1 MKAQFKSRMRENDM
15 KKAKY
20 VWQRS
25 ICLLSLLLM
34 LVGLAACSNSKDPLK
49 APLEVENMQKT
60 VAVQTHYGPIRF
72 PEVLA
77 GNMRHAET
85 VEGDIALEIFYMVLD
100 AGEREVFRIYFG
112 SSGMGEHL
120 GYLNTEAGEIP
131 VTFALCEYAD
141 EDFTLEEERI
151 LYSNMMTA
159 FTVVSNSI
167 QSDERFSE
175 LRTMEQVGE
184 QGAQMRFW
192 SLTLPDNVMWEESE
206 TNGIYRVDF
215 YGMIEDKRIDLYY
228 VGLGEMEADTKLGYF
243 TVDGVQMPIMVGNSE
258 LVAYE
263 SWSKE
268 DQRVIYDM
276 MDSINLVIQ
285 QIVACDQYSDHAE

>member
-1 MKAQFKSRMRENDM
+1 MKTEM
-15 KKAKY
+15 KKEKY
-20 VWQRS
+20 VRQRG
-25 ICLLSLLLM
+25 ICLLTLLLM
-34 LVGLAACSNSKDPLK
+34 LAGLTACTKNRDPLK
-49 APLEVENMQKT
+49 APLEVEYMQKT
-60 VAVQTHYGPIRF
+60 VEIQTLYGTIAF
-72 PEVLA
+72 PELLA
-77 GNMRHAET
+77 DNIRHEETIEGN
-85 VEGDIALEIFYMVLD
+85 IALEVFAMVNETS
-100 AGEREVFRIYFG
+100 EREVFRIYFG
-112 SSGMGEHL
+112 AADMGEHL
-120 GYLNTEAGEIP
+120 GYLITDIGEIP
-131 VTFALCEYAD
+131 VTFAVCEYTE
-141 EDFTLEEERI
+141 EDFFTEDERI
-151 LYSNMMTA
+151 LYDNIMAA
-159 FTVVSNSI
+159 FTIVLNSI

-175 LRTMEQVGE
+175 LRSMEEVGE

-215 YGMIEDKRIDLYY
+215 YGMIEDKRIDLYF

-258 LVAYE
+258 LVAFD

>member
-1 MKAQFKSRMRENDM
+1 
-15 KKAKY
+15 
-20 VWQRS
+20 
-25 ICLLSLLLM
+25 
-34 LVGLAACSNSKDPLK
+34 
-49 APLEVENMQKT
+49 MQKT
-60 VAVQTHYGPIRF
+60 VAVQTHYGPIQF

-77 GNMRHAET
+77 GNVRHAET
-85 VEGDIALEIFYMVLD
+85 VEGDITLEVFYMVYES
-100 AGEREVFRIYFG
+100 GEKEVFRIYFG
-112 SSGMGEHL
+112 SADMGEHL
-120 GYLNTEAGEIP
+120 GYLNTDAGEIP

-175 LRTMEQVGE
+175 LRSMEQVGE

-228 VGLGEMEADTKLGYF
+228 IGLGEMEADTKLGYF

-258 LVAYE
+258 LVAFD

>member
-1 MKAQFKSRMRENDM
+1 MNEKMNIL
-15 KKAKY
+15 Y
-20 VWQRS
+20 RS
-25 ICLLSLLLM
+25 ACVIALVAM
-34 LVGLAACSNSKDPLK
+34 LIGITACDNQEEPLK
-49 APLEVENMQKT
+49 APLEVEYMQKT
-60 VAVQTHYGPIRF
+60 VAVQTHYGPIQF

-77 GNMRHAET
+77 GNVRHAET
-85 VEGDIALEIFYMVLD
+85 VEGDIALEVFYMVYES
-100 AGEREVFRIYFG
+100 GEKEVFRIYFG
-112 SSGMGEHL
+112 SADMGEHL
-120 GYLNTEAGEIP
+120 GYLKTDAGEIP

-141 EDFTLEEERI
+141 EDFTIEDEWI

-228 VGLGEMEADTKLGYF
+228 IGLGEMEADTKLGYF

-258 LVAYE
+258 LVAFD

>member
-1 MKAQFKSRMRENDM
+1 MN
-15 KKAKY
+15 KKMNILY
-20 VWQRS
+20 RS
-25 ICLLSLLLM
+25 ACVIALVAM
-34 LVGLAACSNSKDPLK
+34 LIGITACDNQEEPLK
-49 APLEVENMQKT
+49 APLEVEYMQKT
-60 VAVQTHYGPIRF
+60 VAVQTHYGPIQF

-77 GNMRHAET
+77 GNVRHAET
-85 VEGDIALEIFYMVLD
+85 VEGDIALEVFYM
-100 AGEREVFRIYFG
+100 AYESGEKEVFRIYFG
-112 SSGMGEHL
+112 SADMGEHL
-120 GYLNTEAGEIP
+120 GYLKTDAGEIP

-141 EDFTLEEERI
+141 EDFTIEDEWI

-175 LRTMEQVGE
+175 LRSMEEVGE

-192 SLTLPDNVMWEESE
+192 SLTLPANVMWEESE
-206 TNGIYRVDF
+206 TNDIYRVDF

-228 VGLGEMEADTKLGYF
+228 VGLGEMEADTRLGYF

-258 LVAYE
+258 SVAFD